1 MERKLLSLP
10 SFFVLLLIA
19 GIAFLAAP
27 VEDVHAAA
35 PTVTGAEVIDPTGTA
50 AAPTSDTNELT
61 TGGNTNVVVIKLGG
75 ANAVQ
80 VTGTGDVAAADGFG
94 PEDLKVTVTDTSPGA
109 GSPEYV
115 LKPSQVSVTPI
126 AAETAVPGDGTNESP
141 AANAAGQWFTVG
153 VEVPANGTGTITVQV
168 RAAGT
173 APAGSSFK
181 ELATPNAAYAGAA
194 LAPTTGNVV
203 YYDTYNA
210 APTVTIA
217 KTVSGDAGRDPFEVT
232 FTIADASTAAA
243 DQFKSAPTFT
253 TANIDI
259 HNGEVTDVGPVSE
272 ETAKTEYEVKALI
285 TASEDVDSV
294 IIGVKAGAVTDARGA
309 SNVAISA
316 TPTGTPPKAPAGA
329 LEVMVDLVKPKV
341 VIAPKAADGTAL
353 TTATV
358 SVPFMVEF
366 TVTKTTGTPPKET
379 TTVFNR
385 DDLTSEPADD
395 LDVPDTGASDV
406 TVTGGDISDFGP
418 KAGSYKA
425 WTAMVT
431 PDADAEEVVI
441 SVIKDAVKTSAGNGN
456 DAYSLPAIPTNY
468 TAPDPTPDPATE
480 PGAIGD
486 PLTGG
491 KKGFTFTLPTITPS
505 ADDGS
510 RFVVIAKSADAA
522 MNGVSGTN
530 YPVIDIKD
538 NLWQDIRDFLAYDGG
553 TIDLIGPA
561 GTAVEDLVISE
572 IMWGSDNGLSDP
584 TMSQWI
590 ELYNTKTT
598 RGGANGVIAGG
609 TWTIEFI
616 SGATSSAATVSD
628 RFSNRQLGQ
637 SHWTISDTSGG
648 AYGQSGRT
656 KLTVGVAGQ
665 LRDLVSMRRKIDYTK
680 VEKND
685 HKATGTAAND
695 TANRTEQL
703 NGVPDGTL
711 SGSWEASTSRR
722 NLSGTRKGTPGEK
735 PLAIIA
741 RTTVSRNGVVFNEIA
756 NRSGATNDW
765 IELHNRGSSDVTINK
780 YELSKVGDNGKDEK
794 LFQFESNEDVVIPGK
809 GYLLV
814 VNTDPSGTNIAEGA
828 DVNDPNGED
837 KGNRGGSSVRYY
849 QTDKLNIPDDKFM
862 LVLRTEPKLGS
873 HEKIADI
880 AGNQFV
886 QNTASATE
894 VWPLRSTRKPVHA
907 DALNDLKKDDGKSWV
922 RDFGKALFHHEEWK
936 TSDVKGPGYKRS
948 ADTLNSGTPG
958 YPNNAVQ
965 GEVKSDGLTN
975 ANPVVISEIMF
986 GAGDRRAL
994 PQWIE
999 LYNPSTTQTVNLENW
1014 TLEIQNTKSPD
1025 EELRTAT
1032 NATLKLKKILVHPN
1046 QTVLIVSTHG
1056 STSKSEHFPS
1066 SRVYNLW
1073 NNHKEDLDMSS
1084 RRDAVLSS
1092 IGFYL
1097 SISDPKDKLVD
1108 EVGNLDGN
1116 KRTNDDPDWVLPGG
1130 NLDDGGRASMIRRE
1144 ATFGDGTEADSWI
1157 SAGIAEGGLQKVGIN
1172 DLYYGDEDDLGT
1184 PGYRAGGPL
1193 PVQLSSFYSKRNAAG
1208 AVVITW
1214 STESE
1219 LDNAGFNILRSQ
1231 SRTGEFVRIN
1241 AQLIPGAGTTGEK
1254 TAYTWTDT
1262 SAKPNVLYF
1271 YQIEDV
1277 SLAGDHRTLQT
1288 TRLRGYIGAAGKAT
1302 TTWGDLKSRE

>member
-19 GIAFLAAP
+19 GIAFLAVP
-27 VEDVHAAA
+27 VEDVQATV
-35 PTVTGAEVIDPTGTA
+35 PTVSSIERVTMTPTGAGTGTA
-50 AAPTSDTNELT
+50 LT
-61 TGGNTNVVVIKLGG
+61 TGGAKNLFIIKFNTALNVASATASEKF
-75 ANAVQ
+75 
-80 VTGTGDVAAADGFG
+80 DAA
-94 PEDLKVTVTDTSPGA
+94 DLKVTITDG
-109 GSPEYV
+109 
-115 LKPSQVSVTPI
+115 
-126 AAETAVPGDGTNESP
+126 SP
-141 AANAAGQWFTVG
+141 AATTATGEVAAAGITLTPMPIADAGPSTTNTWFTVG
-153 VEVPANGTGTITVQV
+153 VTVPANGTGTITLVV
-168 RAAGT
+168 RGTTGSTPAGAFEDAAGDAWNTAADQPASGTSHIVHYNTYNPVPVVTIT
-173 APAGSSFK
+173 APEEAGS
-181 ELATPNAAYAGAA
+181 A
-194 LAPTTGNVV
+194 
-203 YYDTYNA
+203 
-210 APTVTIA
+210 
-217 KTVSGDAGRDPFEVT
+217 PFEVT
-232 FTIADASTAAA
+232 FTIYDNAD
-243 DQFKSAPTFT
+243 FKTEPTFM
-253 TANIDI
+253 NDGSDLVDI
-259 HNGEVTDVGPVSE
+259 VGGSVTDVGTVTE
-272 ETAKTEYEVKALI
+272 VETSAALSTGSPLMSKYTVATLIKAS
-285 TASEDVDSV
+285 ASSV
-294 IIGVKAGAVTDARGA
+294 VIGVKAGVVTDAGGK
-309 SNVAISA
+309 SNAAISA
-316 TPTGTPPKAPAGA
+316 TKTDDELADGA
-329 LEVMVDLVKPKV
+329 VEVMVDTVLPVAVIEVPEGNQPVGVGFTAKFTFTDQMGSGDDATHPTLNRDAFGDDELAEDEVTASNASITGFKANPEDFKSYIATVTPNAGAEKV
-341 VIAPKAADGTAL
+341 VITVAANA
-353 TTATV
+353 
-358 SVPFMVEF
+358 VE
-366 TVTKTTGTPPKET
+366 
-379 TTVFNR
+379 
-385 DDLTSEPADD
+385 
-395 LDVPDTGASDV
+395 
-406 TVTGGDISDFGP
+406 
-418 KAGSYKA
+418 
-425 WTAMVT
+425 
-431 PDADAEEVVI
+431 DA
-441 SVIKDAVKTSAGNGN
+441 AGNGN
-456 DAYSLPAIPTNY
+456 AVTSSRDILTGF
-468 TAPDPTPDPATE
+468 TAPVTPDPSEQTT
-480 PGAIGD
+480 GIGGE
-486 PLTGG
+486 LTGG
-491 KKGFTFTLPTITPS
+491 KKGFTFKLPKITPS

-530 YPVIDIKD
+530 YPVVDIRD
-538 NLWQDIRDFLAYDGG
+538 DLWQDIRDFLAYDGG
-553 TIDLIGPA
+553 TIDLIGPS
-561 GTAVEDLVISE
+561 GTTAEDLVISE
-572 IMWGSDNGLSDP
+572 VMWGSDNGLSDP

-598 RGGANGVIAGG
+598 RGTADGIIDTGDLD
-609 TWTIEFI
+609 WTIEFI
-616 SGATSSAATVSD
+616 SGATSAANVSD

-648 AYGQSGRT
+648 KYGQSGRT
-656 KLTVGVAGQ
+656 KLSPGVAGT
-665 LRDLVSMRRKIDYTK
+665 LRDLVSMRRKIDYNK
-680 VEKND
+680 VEKID
-685 HKATGTAAND
+685 HKGGTGLTD
-695 TANRTEQL
+695 TNGVDNRKEQL

-711 SGSWEASTSRR
+711 DSSWEASTSRR

-735 PLAIIA
+735 PLAIIGK
-741 RTTVSRNGVVFNEIA
+741 TTVNRGGIVFNEIA

-794 LFQFESNEDVVIPGK
+794 LFQFASDEDVVIPGK

-814 VNTDPSGTNIAEGA
+814 VNTDPSSTNIAEGA

-886 QNTASATE
+886 ANTASATE

-922 RDFGKALFHHEEWK
+922 RDFGKGLFHHEEWK
-936 TSDVKGPGYKRS
+936 TTDVKGPGYKRS

-986 GAGDRRAL
+986 GSGNGRV

-999 LYNPSTTQTVNLENW
+999 LFNPSMTQTVNLENW

-1025 EELRTAT
+1025 EDLRTAT
-1032 NATLKLKKILVHPN
+1032 NATLKLKKIQVHPN

-1056 STSKSEHFPS
+1056 STSKGEHFPA

-1073 NNHKEDLDMSS
+1073 NNHKTELDMSS

-1097 SISDPKDKLVD
+1097 SISDPKDKVVD
-1108 EVGNLDGN
+1108 EVGNTDGN

-1130 NLDDGGRASMIRRE
+1130 NLEEGGRASMIRRE
-1144 ATFGDGTEADSWI
+1144 GSFSDGTVEDAWI
-1157 SAGIAEGGLQKVGIN
+1157 SAAIVDGLQKVDIN

-1193 PVQLSSFYSKRNAAG
+1193 PVQLSSFYSKRNDSG

-1277 SLAGDHRTLQT
+1277 SLAGDHRTLRT